1 MTTSEP
7 RWLQL
12 LRAEAERTSIA
23 AIAVRLGYSRTSISL
38 VLAGKYPVAP
48 DRIAQAAIAL
58 LEVVVCPHAGQTL
71 PLTECRSTALGAA
84 PTHHP
89 MKLSHWRACQRCPN
103 RPQGD

>member
-7 RWLQL
+7 RWLEL

-23 AIAVRLGYSRTSISL
+23 AIAGRLGYSRTSISL

-48 DRIAQAAIAL
+48 DRIARAAIAL
-58 LEVVVCPHAGQTL
+58 LDVVECPHAGQTL
-71 PLTECRSTALGAA
+71 PLAECRSVALGAA

-89 MKLSHWRACQRCPN
+89 MKLGHWRACQRCPN